1 VFFVGD
7 ILGRAGR
14 AAAGWQSLQ
23 PTNDCFLYSSRDII
37 QHVWN
42 NPETLISVLG
52 SECCGHSEATVVTC
66 QPLSDHVTTYRFL
79 SSKQIREVCRCRK
92 IHRDFKTK
100 RPHSKP
106 GTPHTAVT
114 ISQTGFKPTRL
125 IFWKKQHSV
134 VILWYVTHS
143 IQIHETLIWNP
154 I

>member
-1 VFFVGD
+1 MLRTQRGD
-7 ILGRAGR
+7 RRHMSTALRPCDKLPI
-14 AAAGWQSLQ
+14 
-23 PTNDCFLYSSRDII
+23 P
-37 QHVWN
+37 VV
-42 NPETLISVLG
+42 ET
-52 SECCGHSEATVVTC
+52 
-66 QPLSDHVTTYRFL
+66 
-79 SSKQIREVCRCRK
+79 IREVCRCRK